1 MPHTNTKIQ
10 SLSNMLSKGNFY
22 PYIDYI
28 RFPAYKKFAKDTKI
42 NFLFPIT
49 ALVGENGSNKSS
61 VLRAIYSCPEKQ
73 SLSSFWFSTDLDTLP
88 QDNAFVYAYYNTEA
102 ERTVEVVKTL
112 VNKTHNGHQ
121 LLDYWEPSK
130 PRAKYGM
137 EPFTY
142 KEGMKGCSQTRWNT
156 IQKNVVY
163 LDFRHTAISAF
174 DKCFYFGQLR
184 KTKTIRSKQDYIRR
198 RSRLLNKFLKQ
209 SGETYLFRNKNRVI
223 SKTNLTQDLVKKISN
238 ILDKD
243 YTEILIIKH
252 TFFSDEPADTI
263 ILRTPKLGQNY
274 TEAFAGSG
282 EFSVISLVHEI
293 SKASDKS
300 LILLDEPEVSI
311 HPGAQKKLVQFLLDE
326 AIKKKHQVV
335 FSTHSP
341 FMLSGLPPEA
351 IHILYQTLSGEME
364 IMSNIPKE
372 QAFVKIGHIPNKKS
386 IVVEDIASK
395 ILVEGILNN
404 AQLSNN
410 FEVIIFPGGVAQI
423 IKSSIL
429 DNALLGNSSIL
440 YLLDGDKRKE
450 HKDSTEVSE
459 SELDDV
465 IKYQTDIDVK
475 NLSIPCSGK
484 NGNSNEKEKIINKKI
499 FLDFYKKH
507 VFYLPQDDP
516 ENTIWDALP
525 SEYKLGIS
533 KQDRKECF
541 KELTKK
547 DFGTDDSL
555 TVSMTLRRCTQ
566 KINFYHKDC
575 EYILNIIRTSFSV

>member
-1 MPHTNTKIQ
+1 MPHELSIIQ
-10 SLSNMLSKGNFY
+10 SLLKMLNEGHFH

-49 ALVGENGSNKSS
+49 ALVGQNGSNKSS

-88 QDNAFVYAYYNTEA
+88 KDNAFVYAYYNTEA
-102 ERTVEVVKTL
+102 KRTVEVVKTL
-112 VNKTHNGHQ
+112 VNKKLNGHQ

-137 EPFTY
+137 EPFIY

-156 IQKNVVY
+156 IQKDVVY

-209 SGETYLFRNKNRVI
+209 GGETYLYRNKNKVI
-223 SKTNLTQDLVKKISN
+223 SKTSLAPDLVEKISN

-263 ILRTPKLGQNY
+263 ILRTPELGQNY

-293 SKASDKS
+293 SKAPDKS

-311 HPGAQKKLVQFLLDE
+311 HPGAQKKVVQFLLNE
-326 AIKKKHQVV
+326 AIRKKHQFV

-341 FMLSGLPPEA
+341 SMLSGLPPQA

-395 ILVEGILNN
+395 TLVEGILKKH
-404 AQLSNN
+404 QLNNN
-410 FEVIIFPGGVAQI
+410 FEVIEFPGGVTQI

-429 DNALLGNSSIL
+429 DNALLGSSSIL

-450 HKDSTEVSE
+450 HKDSTEVPE
-459 SELDDV
+459 SKLDDV
-465 IKYQTDIDVK
+465 IRHQTGIN

-484 NGNSNEKEKIINKKI
+484 NGIPNEKEKITNKKK
-499 FLDFYKKH
+499 FLDFYKKY

-516 ENTIWDALP
+516 ENTIWEALP

-541 KELTKK
+541 KELAQK
-547 DFGTDDSL
+547 DFGRDDSL
-555 TVSMTLRRCTQ
+555 AISMTLLRCMQ
-566 KINFYHKDC
+566 KINFDHKDC
-575 EYILNIIRTSFSV
+575 KYILNIIRTSFSI